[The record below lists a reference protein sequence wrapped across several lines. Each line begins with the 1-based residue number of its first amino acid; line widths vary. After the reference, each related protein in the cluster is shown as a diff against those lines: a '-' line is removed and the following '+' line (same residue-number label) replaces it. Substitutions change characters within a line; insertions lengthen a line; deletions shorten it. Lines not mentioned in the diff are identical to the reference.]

1 MRARVWCVSATP
13 SVTSVSCFLR
23 FLVKLWTM
31 RIRVPKRGVIAERE
45 VALVQTYAGGGSAN
59 REGDW
64 SSPVYI
70 FRPCRHTISYTM
82 PHEKSIL
89 WYLYLYFLPLDRIA

>member
-1 MRARVWCVSATP
+1 LLSVRWRSCKHMRAAIV
-13 SVTSVSCFLR
+13 
-23 FLVKLWTM
+23 
-31 RIRVPKRGVIAERE
+31 
-45 VALVQTYAGGGSAN
+45 GSAN